1 MVAPNMHI
9 VDFRI
14 TRFQFARDRGSGDSK
29 VCADDVHVAA
39 LELVDSTGRTGL
51 GFVQSLFHPLP
62 AEADLA
68 RVFRAEAWPVLEGE
82 SALAH
87 AHRAGRP
94 RGRHI
99 RRTPVPFEAALQPAV
114 WVLAARPATMPLW
127 RRLRPRPD
135 RVRAPP
141 YGPNLPE

>member
-1 MVAPNMHI
+1 MVEPNMHI

-14 TRFQFARDRGSGDSK
+14 TRFQFARDRVIGDSQ

-68 RVFRAEAWPVLEGE
+68 RVFRDEAWPVLEGE
-82 SALAH
+82 SALAL
-87 AHRAGRP
+87 AHRVGRP
-94 RGRHI
+94 RGGNI
-99 RRTPVPFEAALQPAV
+99 RRMIVPFEEALQQAG
-114 WVLAARPATMPLW
+114 WALSAKAAHMPSSEG
-127 RRLRPRPD
+127 RCVGARCCSTF
-135 RVRAPP
+135 
-141 YGPNLPE
+141 